1 MDVKCQE
8 AIKYIY
14 HTLKLKDAMEMSAIL
29 YFADLYHLNNYGRF
43 IGDKTYIANSAGIK
57 VRNLNIAF
65 SEDFTVNFEQ
75 FSISDLQALDYAMLN
90 IFVDAAKDSV
100 WHYVSASGKLITP
113 QCPEIVIPNEV
124 IIKSLKD
131 GDDILKYLQG

>member
-1 MDVKCQE
+1 MDAKCQE

-14 HTLKLKDAMEMSAIL
+14 HTLKLKDVMEMSAIL

-43 IGDKTYIANSAGIK
+43 IGDKTYVANCAGIK
-57 VRNLNIAF
+57 VRNLNITF
-65 SEDFTVNFEQ
+65 SKDFTVNFEQ

-90 IFVDAAKDSV
+90 TVTDAVKDDV
-100 WHYVSASGKLITP
+100 WHFVSASGKLITP
-113 QCPEIVIPNEV
+113 QYPEIVIPNEV